1 MEDLLLRGNGADEV
15 VALAEE
21 AVGAAFEIEAGRDGL
36 EEKLRALEVR
46 FRMVDVVRVLQEE
59 SGDAEAGLDLHDR
72 VERHLALA
80 YRLQALYRLPYL
92 SLPLVV
98 VR

>member
-21 AVGAAFEIEAGRDGL
+21 AVGAALEIEAGRDGL

-46 FRMVDVVRVLQEE
+46 FRMVDVV
-59 SGDAEAGLDLHDR
+59 
-72 VERHLALA
+72 
-80 YRLQALYRLPYL
+80 
-92 SLPLVV
+92 
-98 VR
+98 

>member
-1 MEDLLLRGNGADEV
+1 MEDLLLRGNGADEM

-21 AVGAAFEIEAGRDGL
+21 AVSAALEIEAGRDGL
-36 EEKLRALEVR
+36 EEKLRALEVGLGV
-46 FRMVDVVRVLQEE
+46 VDVVRVLQEK
-59 SGDAEAGLDLHDR
+59 SRDPKASLDLHDW

-80 YRLQALYRLPYL
+80 YRLQALHRLPYL
-92 SLPLVV
+92 AVPLVV